1 MSGPNE
7 IAVDVGGEA
16 GAKSRLMMGWPMY
29 VVGALPVLVVGLG
42 AANLA
47 STLSQCG
54 SSDAAAAYSPVE
66 PPLSGVIPGRE
77 RPKLLLAQDVD
88 WPPYAFIGMPPDSE
102 FTVAGFG
109 NDFAKGMAP
118 GCGVDVVTMQT
129 DWSKCWDN
137 GKLGVGLET
146 GYYHGCMTYTHTVG
160 VRNRFAEFSHG
171 ILKENK
177 PAGLL
182 TRLVNGQ
189 PLVDGRSNLKDKKI
203 VDVTGWAPTA
213 DTLAIVKNSCTG
225 ANFEGFEMLTPP
237 SSETPGPN
245 DVAME
250 YLMDGRA
257 DAIWI
262 YADQAY
268 NYDCTKPGVTPEW
281 DCTKW
286 SGFGTTF
293 AYIHVGMSGHIYN
306 GTTLTL
312 SKKGSG
318 LKEIVDPC
326 IEKFMQTEEYYNIC
340 KKHKLEASCYEN
352 SFFPTAATT
361 AAVDPWMKK
370 TSELTDACSSGYC
383 PCPAA

>member
-1 MSGPNE
+1 
-7 IAVDVGGEA
+7 
-16 GAKSRLMMGWPMY
+16 
-29 VVGALPVLVVGLG
+29 
-42 AANLA
+42 
-47 STLSQCG
+47 
-54 SSDAAAAYSPVE
+54 
-66 PPLSGVIPGRE
+66 
-77 RPKLLLAQDVD
+77 
-88 WPPYAFIGMPPDSE
+88 
-102 FTVAGFG
+102 
-109 NDFAKGMAP
+109 MAP

-129 DWSKCWDN
+129 EWGKCWGD

-160 VRNRFAEFSHG
+160 VRNRFAEFSHA
-171 ILKENK
+171 ILQTNK
-177 PAGLL
+177 PAGIL
-182 TRLVNGQ
+182 TKLVNGQ
-189 PLVDGRSNLKDKKI
+189 PLVDGSSNLQGKKI

-213 DTLAIVKNSCTG
+213 DTLSIVKNSCTG
-225 ANFEGFEMLTPP
+225 ANFAGFEMITPP
-237 SSETPGPN
+237 SSTSPGPN
-245 DVAME
+245 DLAME

-268 NYDCTKPGVTPEW
+268 NYDCTKPDVTATW

-293 AYIHVGMSGHIYN
+293 AYIHVGMLGHVYN
-306 GTTLTL
+306 GTTLTM

-340 KKHKLEASCYEN
+340 KKHNLEASCYVN
-352 SFFPTAATT
+352 SFFPTAAE
-361 AAVDPWMKK
+361 AVDPWMKK
-370 TSELTDACSSGYC
+370 TSELTGACSSGYC